1 MKKIGGLAKGVA
13 KGAVKEAMAT
23 TLQATVKEIIDETGV
38 KDIAKDQLLEA
49 GKKVMGDK
57 SIPNKQKLE
66 KTILKTL
73 IKKELGL

>member
-1 MKKIGGLAKGVA
+1 MKKIGGLAKGMA
-13 KGAVKEAMAT
+13 KGAVKETMSTA
-23 TLQATVKEIIDETGV
+23 LQAAVKEIIVETGA
-38 KDIAKDQLLEA
+38 KDIAKDQLLNV

-66 KTILKTL
+66 KEILKTL